1 MRYLFEDYTLDTDR
15 RELQLRGE
23 VVRVAPQAFDLLDH
37 LIRNRDRVVTK
48 DDLICAVWNGRAVSD
63 AALTTRLNALRTAIG
78 DTGEEKRIIKTVPRR
93 GFRFVATVREDRS
106 RAGGATGC
114 AAQNGD
120 TTPKRPEAPR
130 LSIVV
135 LPFVNL
141 SDAAEQ
147 DYFVDG
153 ITESLTTDLSRLNG
167 SFVIGRHTAFTYKGK
182 AVDLKLLGRELGVR
196 YVLRGSVQ
204 RGKDRLRLN
213 VQLVDAETAA
223 HIWSDRFDKKL
234 ADLFDLQDE
243 IVSRLANALGTQL
256 VAAEARRAAG
266 SLNPDAMDR
275 YFQGMAAAN
284 MGATPE
290 YMVRARE
297 FFQHAL
303 ELDGSSVEA
312 LVGLAGVDVTLGG
325 LYLAEDRADRLV
337 LAETNLIDALRL
349 APQHAAAHMYLG
361 AARTYTKRASKAIAE
376 FEHALSL
383 DRNLAAAHGWI
394 GLAKYFLGL
403 GAETEA
409 HVQEA
414 LRLSPCDNA
423 AYRWMTFVGLAKA
436 QLGADEEAVAW
447 LRRGIEAN
455 RNQPMLHFNCAAAL
469 ARLGALDDAR
479 AAARAGLALNPEFT
493 IDRYRAGTPSD
504 NPIFLAGRERIYE
517 GMRLAWVPER

>member
-1 MRYLFEDYTLDTDR
+1 MRYLFEDYAFDADR
-15 RELQLRGE
+15 RELHLRGE
-23 VVRVAPQAFDLLDH
+23 AVRIAPQVFDLLDY
-37 LIRNRDRVVTK
+37 LIRNRDRLVTK

-63 AALTTRLNALRTAIG
+63 AALTTRLNAVRTAIG
-78 DTGEEKRIIKTVPRR
+78 DTGEEKRIIKTMPRR
-93 GFRFVATVREDRS
+93 GFRFVAAVREDHG
-106 RAGGATGC
+106 RAGEAAGG

-120 TTPKRPEAPR
+120 QPPKRGKAPR

-135 LPFVNL
+135 LPFVNI
-141 SDAAEQ
+141 SGAAEQ

-204 RGKDRLRLN
+204 RGADRFRLN

-223 HIWSDRFDKKL
+223 HLWSDRFDKKL
-234 ADLFDLQDE
+234 ADFFDLQDE

-275 YFQGMAAAN
+275 YFQGMACAN
-284 MGATPE
+284 MGATAE
-290 YMVRARE
+290 YMARARE

-303 ELDGSSVEA
+303 KLDSSSVEA
-312 LVGLAGVDVTLGG
+312 LVGLAGVDVTMGG
-325 LYLAEDRADRLV
+325 LYLAEDRADRLS
-337 LAETNLIDALRL
+337 LAETNLISALRL

-361 AARTYTKRASKAIAE
+361 ATQTYTKRAANAIAQ
-376 FEHALSL
+376 FEHSLSL

-403 GAETEA
+403 GAETEG

-423 AYRWMTFVGLAKA
+423 AYRWMTFAGLAKA

-455 RNQPMLHFNCAAAL
+455 RNQPMLHFNLAAAL

-479 AAARAGLALNPEFT
+479 AATRTGLALNPEFT
-493 IDRYRAGTPSD
+493 IERFRAGTPSD
-504 NPIFLAGRERIYE
+504 NPVFLAGRKRIYE
-517 GMRLAWVPER
+517 GMRVAGVPEK